1 MTENNYSDYD
11 LAVEKYAGEFNAK
24 AGKKW
29 RNKYAQV
36 VKVGSQP
43 GSSYLLIGKRGEQDP
58 SKVKMYN
65 VGIAPSASGE
75 SLTFTPVDNSMKP
88 IGKTKTEGPDPG
100 LSVPVLGAIGAGAA
114 GALGFGV
121 KAAGKLAKR
130 RMFGI

>member
-43 GSSYLLIGKRGEQDP
+43 GSSYLLIGK
-58 SKVKMYN
+58 
-65 VGIAPSASGE
+65 
-75 SLTFTPVDNSMKP
+75 
-88 IGKTKTEGPDPG
+88 
-100 LSVPVLGAIGAGAA
+100 LSTMDLKKEPQHLKDLKIY
-114 GALGFGV
+114 F
-121 KAAGKLAKR
+121 
-130 RMFGI
+130 